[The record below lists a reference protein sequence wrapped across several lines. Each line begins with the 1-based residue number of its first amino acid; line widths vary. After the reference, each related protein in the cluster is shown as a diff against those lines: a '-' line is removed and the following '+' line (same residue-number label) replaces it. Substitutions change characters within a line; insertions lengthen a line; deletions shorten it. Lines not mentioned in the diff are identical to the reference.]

1 APRLAAATGERE
13 TAEASLAASEADLR
27 EADADR
33 RAWAARA
40 DALALAL
47 DEARARAGSE
57 RLAEVGGVVGTL
69 LELVEVDDGWEDAF
83 EAAAGEAIA
92 AVVVDGENAARRAIA
107 ALREGHASGAV
118 LALPA

>member
-1 APRLAAATGERE
+1 AVEAALAPQVTAAMAAREGAEAALAAAE
-13 TAEASLAASEADLR
+13 AELR

-47 DEARARAGSE
+47 DEARARAGSA

-69 LELVEVDDGWEDAF
+69 LELVEVDEGWEDAF

-92 AVVVDGENAARRAIA
+92 AVVVDGEDAARRAIA
-107 ALREGHASGAV
+107 A
-118 LALPA
+118 